1 MEKLSS
7 IPDLSG
13 LGGIIEAIRDAYDVD
28 HVYYHAIS
36 LGTNIRPLA
45 DLRAGELSNNSGV
58 WLRGGRSIGALSYTA
73 DWIHRYFEQD
83 YESIDPV
90 RQAAGAQFAPI
101 DWATLDW
108 SGAPQRRFFQDA
120 YDHGVGN
127 QGYTVPVRGPHGQ
140 FALFSVTKACR
151 DDEWTRLI
159 ASFSGDFVL
168 LAQFAHQQAL
178 RFAEANNDPME
189 RPLSGRER
197 DALLL
202 LSDGSSRAQAADSL
216 GISENTL
223 RVYIDSAR
231 HKLGALNVPH
241 AIAIAAYRGVLVP
254 Q

>member
-1 MEKLSS
+1 MLQFVVDFSHS
-7 IPDLSG
+7 VFGGHGRALLG
-13 LGGIIEAIRDAYDVD
+13 LTERSFQSLER
-28 HVYYHAIS
+28 HV
-36 LGTNIRPLA
+36 
-45 DLRAGELSNNSGV
+45 
-58 WLRGGRSIGALSYTA
+58 
-73 DWIHRYFEQD
+73 
-83 YESIDPV
+83 
-90 RQAAGAQFAPI
+90 AGA
-101 DWATLDW
+101 
-108 SGAPQRRFFQDA
+108 
-120 YDHGVGN
+120 
-127 QGYTVPVRGPHGQ
+127 VRGPHGQ

-151 DDEWTRLI
+151 DDEWAKLI
-159 ASFSGDFVL
+159 ASYSRDFVL

-178 RFAEANNDPME
+178 RFAESTPEPQD